1 MIGAIPS
8 LANPENQQAENI
20 PKEFNVALLANVLNP
35 HAIHGAKGIGTQFYL
50 ALFCVLSIANV
61 HPIQANR
68 LCVQAW

>member
-1 MIGAIPS
+1 M
-8 LANPENQQAENI
+8 
-20 PKEFNVALLANVLNP
+20 ALLANVLNP